1 MNNVEWHQRQVYL
14 AKTID
19 DLEQAALDIDYDVY
33 EKIEWTK
40 ERRQL
45 ARLGTLVEAK
55 RIELN
60 GLRVE

>member
-1 MNNVEWHQRQVYL
+1 MSNVEWHQRQVYL

-33 EKIEWTK
+33 EKTEWTK

-55 RIELN
+55 RKELN
-60 GLRVE
+60 GLPVE